1 MALFTG
7 ELGAVWCVYPFKV
20 QIQSLEYHQVW
31 RNKHVW
37 GWHHEL
43 WAVPNFGVQLATR
56 LSCCVRW
63 LVSAYRP
70 LPAWSSVI
78 HSWVPRYLKLAAR
91 AQDRGTHWGS
101 ISCCYIGDGCSSGSN
116 LWPSW
121 RSLYLLSDTL
131 SALSLTH
138 VYLYRC
144 NYWTY
149 LHVPHSTVR

>member
-1 MALFTG
+1 M
-7 ELGAVWCVYPFKV
+7 WCVGTFFQV
-20 QIQSLEYHQVW
+20 QIQYLVQHRVVKERTCVGLASRTVSCP
-31 RNKHVW
+31 
-37 GWHHEL
+37 EL
-43 WAVPNFGVQLATR
+43 RRSASDSAVLLRAMAG
-56 LSCCVRW
+56 
-63 LVSAYRP
+63 SAYRP
-70 LPAWSSVI
+70 LLAWSSVI
-78 HSWVPRYLKLAAR
+78 HSWVLRYLKLAAQ
-91 AQDRGTHWGS
+91 AQDRGTHWCS

-116 LWPSW
+116 LRSSW